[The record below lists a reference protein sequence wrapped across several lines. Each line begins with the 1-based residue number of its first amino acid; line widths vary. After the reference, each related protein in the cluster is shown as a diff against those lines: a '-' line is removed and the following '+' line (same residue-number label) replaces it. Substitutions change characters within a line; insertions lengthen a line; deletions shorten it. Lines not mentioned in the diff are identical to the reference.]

1 MNAPLRALAVCGPT
15 ASGKTALGISL
26 SKSLYGEVVNI
37 DSVQVYTGADIGSA
51 KATLAEREGVPH
63 HLLDI
68 VPPSHSMNAG
78 EFRERALVTI
88 REISSRGKLPVLVG
102 GSGMYL
108 TILLHGIANVPPT
121 PPELRAEV
129 AKLSREEQFA
139 ELRKVDPR
147 SAERLHMND
156 THRVSRAL
164 EIFRITGKPASELV
178 EEHQFAD
185 QEVAALM
192 IVLCR
197 DREELYDRINQRAK
211 AMMESGLIEET
222 RSLREKFGDAPMLNT
237 LGYKQA
243 CQVLNGDLPLDR
255 CADEIALHTRR
266 FAKRQMT
273 YLRNEPKKRGW
284 ITRPRDDEAGREVIG
299 FESESKRARESVKGF
314 RVFEMSTEQLRA
326 AIAERLAAP
335 LERSE
340 VWYLRVVDS

>member
-26 SKSLYGEVVNI
+26 SKSLNGEVVNI

-51 KATLAEREGVPH
+51 KATRAEREGVPH

-68 VPPSHSMNAG
+68 VPPSYSMNAG
-78 EFRERALVTI
+78 EFRERAIATL

-108 TILLHGIANVPPT
+108 TILLHGIANVPST
-121 PPELRAEV
+121 PPEVRAEV
-129 AKLSREEQFA
+129 AKLSREEQYA
-139 ELRKVDPR
+139 ELRRVDPR

-156 THRVSRAL
+156 TQRVSRAL
-164 EIFRITGKPASELV
+164 EIFRITSKPASEFV
-178 EEHQFAD
+178 EEHQFAH

-192 IVLCR
+192 LVICR
-197 DREELYDRINQRAK
+197 DRDDLYDRINQRAK
-211 AMMESGLIEET
+211 VMMESGLIEET
-222 RSLREKFGDAPMLNT
+222 RALREKFGEVPMLNT

-243 CQVLNGDLPLDR
+243 CEVLKGDLALDR
-255 CADEIALHTRR
+255 CAEEIALHTRR

-284 ITRPRDDEAGREVIG
+284 LTRPRDDEPGREIVG
-299 FESESKRARESVKGF
+299 FDTDSKRAREGVRGF
-314 RVFEMSTEQLRA
+314 RVFEMTTEQLRA

-340 VWYLRVVDS
+340 VWYLRVVES